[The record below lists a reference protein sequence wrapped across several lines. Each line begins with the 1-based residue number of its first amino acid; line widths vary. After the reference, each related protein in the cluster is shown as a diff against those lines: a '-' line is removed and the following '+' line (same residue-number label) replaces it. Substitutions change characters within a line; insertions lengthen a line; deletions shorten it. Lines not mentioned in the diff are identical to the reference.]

1 MIIVSI
7 NEALDKLILSIDQD
21 RMVCAILNMITEKY
35 DHEYELPFTNAR
47 DQNNE
52 IICECGIFNKSGII
66 LIDGLGDKNTIK

>member
-7 NEALDKLILSIDQD
+7 NEAVDKLILSIDED

-35 DHEYELPFTNAR
+35 DHEYELSFINDR

-66 LIDGLGDKNTIK
+66 LIYGS